1 MSEQDIRETPA
12 SGAGNQGDNLEN
24 SARQNGAEL
33 PGDIAAPGA
42 AEPEAHSR
50 ETEPKEIG
58 LPDQDEV
65 IAAIATVYDPEIPVN
80 IYELGL
86 IYAIDLHDDGRV
98 DIEMSLTAPNC
109 PSAQELPEMIKKA
122 VLAAPKVASV
132 EVKIVWDPPWDMS
145 RMSDDARLA
154 LNLF

>member
-1 MSEQDIRETPA
+1 MTEQDL
-12 SGAGNQGDNLEN
+12 NLSHKTEN
-24 SARQNGAEL
+24 V
-33 PGDIAAPGA
+33 IATVESSEKAT
-42 AEPEAHSR
+42 SD
-50 ETEPKEIG
+50 EPKETG
-58 LPDQDEV
+58 LPDQAEV

-86 IYAIDLHDDGRV
+86 IYAIDLHEDGRV
-98 DIEMSLTAPNC
+98 EIEMSLTAPNC
-109 PSAQELPEMIKKA
+109 PSAQELPEMIRAA